1 MCGISCI
8 PTLLAHGPDRQIEF
22 ASCLCMSH
30 VPVFSSSSFLPTFFT
45 LHFTS
50 QPLVPI
56 AHATGLTHNF
66 NWSESAWYLE
76 TLGNSGILDTTLAT
90 AMAEQQDWVDTPNA
104 DQSRREARIV
114 DRHLPEGYSAEPAAV
129 AYDPPSDVDG
139 TSHLSKSPEPESS
152 LRLQG
157 GDMHRDIFKIK
168 ARAQADGSLRRSNTF
183 AARESPRLLPTAEV
197 AVSDQLQP
205 GGMRRQYVQRHKVQ
219 RRLSTIASPVT
230 RNFVSFLEL
239 YGSFAGEDLEDT
251 DSDLDPD
258 TESAIDEDEAEV
270 NEAPGERRPLLGRHK
285 SSRRAKREGEAGTT
299 KTFFT
304 LLKAFI
310 GTGIMFLP
318 KAFRN
323 GGILFSSITLIMI
336 SLITTLC
343 FRLLLQCRE
352 RYGGGGYGELGDA
365 IFGRKFRGLI
375 LASITL
381 SQLGFVCAG
390 LIFTAENLLSFLH
403 AVVPSDKPQ
412 PFSTASLIAIQFVIL
427 IPMALIR
434 NIAKLGPAALLADVF
449 ILIGLVYIWG
459 YDIKELAYEGMAPTV
474 KMFNPNAFTLT
485 VGSAIFTFEG
495 IGLILP
501 IQSSMKQPEKFPYLL
516 YLVMFIITAIFT
528 SVGALCYA
536 TFGEETK
543 IQIIS
548 NYPQDSK
555 LVNAVQFLYSMAV
568 LVGEPVQLFPAV
580 RIIEQWLFGDKASGK
595 KSAGVKWWKNLL
607 RSVMMMFCGLVAI
620 VAAGDLDKFVS
631 LIGAFACVPLVYIY
645 PPVLHYRGIAEK
657 RSEKIADI
665 VMIVIGVVAMVYTT
679 TMTLKQW
686 IEGGL

>member
-1 MCGISCI
+1 
-8 PTLLAHGPDRQIEF
+8 
-22 ASCLCMSH
+22 
-30 VPVFSSSSFLPTFFT
+30 
-45 LHFTS
+45 
-50 QPLVPI
+50 
-56 AHATGLTHNF
+56 
-66 NWSESAWYLE
+66 
-76 TLGNSGILDTTLAT
+76 
-90 AMAEQQDWVDTPNA
+90 MAEQQDSIGTPNSGR
-104 DQSRREARIV
+104 SRREAQIV
-114 DRHLPEGYSAEPAAV
+114 DRHLPEGYSAEPEAV
-129 AYDPPSDVDG
+129 AYASPSDVEG
-139 TSHLSKSPEPESS
+139 TSYFSKSPEPESS
-152 LRLQG
+152 LKLQG
-157 GDMHRDIFKIK
+157 GDMHRDIFKIR
-168 ARAQADGSLRRSNTF
+168 ARAKNDGGLRRSNTF
-183 AARESPRLLPTAEV
+183 AAGQSRRVLSTAEIPV
-197 AVSDQLQP
+197 GDQLQP
-205 GGMRRQYVQRHKVQ
+205 GGMRRQYVQRHTVQ
-219 RRLSTIASPVT
+219 RRLSTVATPVT
-230 RNFVSFLEL
+230 RNFISFLEL
-239 YGSFAGEDLEDT
+239 YGSFAGENLEDT

-258 TESAIDEDEAEV
+258 TESAIDEDEAEA
-270 NEAPGERRPLLGRHK
+270 NQMPGERRPLLGRSK
-285 SSRRAKREGEAGTT
+285 SSKRGKREGDAGTT

-304 LLKAFI
+304 LLKAFV

-323 GGILFSSITLIMI
+323 GGILFSSITLVMV
-336 SLITTLC
+336 SFITILC

-352 RYGGGGYGELGDA
+352 RYGGGYGEIGDA
-365 IFGRKFRGLI
+365 IFGRKFRGLV

-390 LIFTAENLLSFLH
+390 LIFTAENLLSFLQ
-403 AVVPSDKPQ
+403 ALVPADKPQ
-412 PFSTASLIAIQFVIL
+412 PFNTAALIAIQFVIL

-434 NIAKLGPAALLADVF
+434 NIGKLGPAALLADVF
-449 ILIGLVYIWG
+449 ILIGLVYIWT
-459 YDIKELAYEGMAPTV
+459 YDIKELAYQGMAPTV
-474 KMFNPNAFTLT
+474 KLFNPDSFTLT

-501 IQSSMKQPEKFPYLL
+501 IQSSMKEPEKFSYLL
-516 YLVMFIITAIFT
+516 YLVMFIITCIFT

-607 RSVMMMFCGLVAI
+607 RTAMMLFCGLVAI

-645 PPVLHYRGIAEK
+645 PPVLHLRGIAEK
-657 RSEKIADI
+657 RSEKIFDM
-665 VMIVIGVVAMVYTT
+665 VMICVGVVAMAYTT

-686 IEGGL
+686 IEGSL